1 MIDKTVI
8 PTEFLFYLCVVLP
21 YVRSYGTCSHG
32 ILCKMN
38 WVYLC
43 GGQKSGA
50 YVLNEDGKSLTEKY
64 GAESLGS

>member
-1 MIDKTVI
+1 
-8 PTEFLFYLCVVLP
+8 
-21 YVRSYGTCSHG
+21 
-32 ILCKMN
+32 MN